1 MGFNRSVR
9 TVTASLALLA
19 AGAAWSVVVPGE
31 AHAAVTAKEC
41 HAKFKAAKEGGTLA
55 GQSYK
60 EFKAAQCAGAEVEPE
75 EKSETPAAASIAAPA
90 AATPAA
96 ASAVDTKSESKDK
109 TASKASTYS
118 GNAVFPS
125 QVSSKY
131 SSLSAGKARMKT
143 CLDQYHANKASGG
156 NGGLNWIQKGGGY
169 YSVCTKRLKGE

>member
-19 AGAAWSVVVPGE
+19 AGAVWSVALPGE

-60 EFKAAQCAGAEVEPE
+60 DFKAAQCAGAESEPE
-75 EKSETPAAASIAAPA
+75 EKTEGAAAAPT
-90 AATPAA
+90 ATPATKA
-96 ASAVDTKSESKDK
+96 AGEAKPESKAK
-109 TASKASTYS
+109 TASKVSTYT

-125 QVSSKY
+125 KISPKY
-131 SSLSAGKARMKT
+131 ASLSAGKARIKT
-143 CLDQYHANKASGG
+143 CGDQYRANKASGG
-156 NGGLNWIQKGGGY
+156 NGGLKWNPKGGGY
-169 YSVCTKRLKGE
+169 YSACIKRLKGE

>member
-9 TVTASLALLA
+9 TMTASLALLV
-19 AGAAWSVVVPGE
+19 AGATWSVALPGQ
-31 AHAAVTAKEC
+31 AQAAVTAKEC

-60 EFKAAQCAGAEVEPE
+60 DFKAAQCAGAESEPE
-75 EKSETPAAASIAAPA
+75 EKTEGEAAAPA
-90 AATPAA
+90 TTPATEA
-96 ASAVDTKSESKDK
+96 AAENKPESKAK
-109 TASKASTYS
+109 AASKASTYT

-125 QVSSKY
+125 KVSSKY

-156 NGGLNWIQKGGGY
+156 NGGLTWIQKGGGY

>member
-19 AGAAWSVVVPGE
+19 AGAAWSVALPGE
-31 AHAAVTAKEC
+31 AHAAITAKEC

-60 EFKAAQCAGAEVEPE
+60 DFKAAQCAGAEAEPE
-75 EKSETPAAASIAAPA
+75 EKTEGEAAAAPA
-90 AATPAA
+90 ATPASEA
-96 ASAVDTKSESKDK
+96 ATETRSESKAK
-109 TASKASTYS
+109 PASKASTYS

-125 QVSSKY
+125 KVSSKY

>member
-19 AGAAWSVVVPGE
+19 AGAAWSVVLPGE

-60 EFKAAQCAGAEVEPE
+60 DFKAAQCAGAESESE
-75 EKSETPAAASIAAPA
+75 SDEKTADTAPATTPAAG
-90 AATPAA
+90 
-96 ASAVDTKSESKDK
+96 AVAETKTESKSK
-109 TASKASTYS
+109 TTSTASTYT

-125 QVSSKY
+125 KVSSKY

-143 CLDQYHANKASGG
+143 CLDQYHANKAGGG
-156 NGGLNWIQKGGGY
+156 NGGLAWIQKGGGY

>member
-1 MGFNRSVR
+1 MGFNSSARA
-9 TVTASLALLA
+9 VTASLALLA
-19 AGAAWSVVVPGE
+19 GVAWCVTPAE
-31 AHAAVTAKEC
+31 AQTAITAKEC

-60 EFKAAQCAGAEVEPE
+60 EFKTAQCAGAESEAEDKSGDETAKASPE
-75 EKSETPAAASIAAPA
+75 

-96 ASAVDTKSESKDK
+96 TSKATDTKK
-109 TASKASTYS
+109 TTASTYT

-143 CLDQYHANKASGG
+143 CLDQYHTNKTTGG
-156 NGGLNWIQKGGGY
+156 NGGLTWIQKGGGY
-169 YSVCTKRLKGE
+169 YSQCTKRLKGQ